1 MFRSSYG
8 KSKGKHLQNL
18 QNQTR
23 LKLTLLIKTVD
34 EGETLPKKPAKI
46 TDMRDS
52 LVRFTKADIIYLFI
66 YLFIYLSIYLF
77 MYLFIYLF
85 IYLSIYLFIYL
96 SIYSFIYLFIY
107 LFISVGE
114 GGKMRIC

>member
-1 MFRSSYG
+1 MLRSSYG

-34 EGETLPKKPAKI
+34 KGETLPKKPAKI

-66 YLFIYLSIYLF
+66 YLFIYLYIYLSI
-77 MYLFIYLF
+77 YLFIYLF
-85 IYLSIYLFIYL
+85 IYLSIYFGGRGRKDEDMLIEL
-96 SIYSFIYLFIY
+96 TASSVQCEE
-107 LFISVGE
+107 IS
-114 GGKMRIC
+114 

>member
-1 MFRSSYG
+1 MLRSSYG

-34 EGETLPKKPAKI
+34 KGETLPKKPAKI

-66 YLFIYLSIYLF
+66 YLFIYLYI
-77 MYLFIYLF
+77 YLFIYLF

-96 SIYSFIYLFIY
+96 LRWARA
-107 LFISVGE
+107 E
-114 GGKMRIC
+114 R